1 MMGQETFEIRITGTR
16 QGELL
21 TPELLDVSEWIEI
34 FTHGRN
40 LLFPEKSRKDSPKVT
55 VRIESGS
62 VRLLFMTNAADV
74 IQVQALIGKIALDRT
89 LNQLPKKQAEALRY
103 FQGKARE
110 EQLDI
115 RLGRTDQMD
124 RGLHFSSKT
133 DFLPEESAWVEVE
146 ILICGRLVNAGGKT
160 KPNIHLDTEEFGV
173 LIIETS
179 ETILAAEEQ
188 NRLYQQQQVQIRI
201 LQNAFTGEY
210 DTKSAQLVAFVD
222 HNEAESP
229 DSYLDRLIQAAASNW
244 KRVKDKESWVKEIRG
259 YGN

>member
-1 MMGQETFEIRITGTR
+1 MGQETFEIRITGTR

-21 TPELLDVSEWIEI
+21 TPESLDISEWIDV

-40 LLFPEKSRKDSPKVT
+40 LLFPEKNRKDSPKVSMK
-55 VRIESGS
+55 IESGS
-62 VRLLFMTNAADV
+62 IRLLFMTSVVAV
-74 IQVQALIGKIALDRT
+74 IQAQAVMGKIAQDRT

-103 FQGKARE
+103 FQGMAKE

-115 RLGRTDQMD
+115 RLGRSDQMD
-124 RGLHFSSKT
+124 QGLHLSSHT
-133 DFLPEESAWVEVE
+133 DFRPEESAWVEVE
-146 ILICGRLVNAGGKT
+146 TLIWGRLVNAGGKT

-173 LIIETS
+173 LIIGATE
-179 ETILAAEEQ
+179 EILAEEKD

-229 DSYLDRLIQAAASNW
+229 DAYLDRLIQAATPNW
-244 KRVKDKESWVKEIRG
+244 KKVEDKESWLKEIRG